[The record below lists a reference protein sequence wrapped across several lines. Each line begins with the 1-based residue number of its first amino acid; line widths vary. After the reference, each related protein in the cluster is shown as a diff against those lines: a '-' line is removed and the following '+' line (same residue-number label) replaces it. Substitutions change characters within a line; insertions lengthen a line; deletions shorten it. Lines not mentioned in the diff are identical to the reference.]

1 MTITQNKTESD
12 RNLYIF
18 NRHNVSVCKI
28 CVCVCVCYLF
38 IDSIAYRSFWDYV
51 KDTAL
56 PLTSYVPMSYLSF
69 TCPGVKNCVS

>member
-1 MTITQNKTESD
+1 MF
-12 RNLYIF
+12 L
-18 NRHNVSVCKI
+18 SVGF
-28 CVCVCVCYLF
+28 VCVCVRYLF